1 MKRIGTD
8 GLFSHFA
15 AVMKFKI
22 KNEKNSQII
31 LENNSQLCY
40 SIFRLEES
48 ISSKKLTL
56 LNIIHTKK
64 IPPLMRDFFSVI
76 VM

>member
-1 MKRIGTD
+1 
-8 GLFSHFA
+8 
-15 AVMKFKI
+15 MKFKNR
-22 KNEKNSQII
+22 NEKNSQII

-40 SIFRLEES
+40 IIFRLEEG